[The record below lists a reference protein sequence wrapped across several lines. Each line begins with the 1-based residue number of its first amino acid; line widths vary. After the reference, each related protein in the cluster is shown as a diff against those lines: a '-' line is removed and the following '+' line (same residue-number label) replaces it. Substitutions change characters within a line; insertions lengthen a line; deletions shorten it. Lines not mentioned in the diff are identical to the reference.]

1 MTDLKWFIKGYK
13 EALKDVNEIIEIL
26 QVELNKEVP
35 EVYVNKLKLLEE
47 MSLLINKFEDD
58 ELFYEWILSK
68 DKKEYL
74 K

>member
-35 EVYVNKLKLLEE
+35 EIYVNKLNLLEE
-47 MSLLINKFEDD
+47 MSLLINKFEDE

-68 DKKEYL
+68 DKEDL